1 MTITFNNTQHRELT
15 LKIAH
20 IHEQEQRKH
29 LTFYT
34 PKHFEQLPANCQQE
48 HADIAHAAMSG
59 TTYLGMALPEWVTQL
74 AQSVERKQEHEN
86 TPKQ

>member
-1 MTITFNNTQHRELT
+1 MTITFNNAQHRELA

-20 IHEQEQRKH
+20 TYEQEQRKH

-34 PKHFEQLPANCQQE
+34 PKRFEQLPTNCQQE
-48 HADIAHAAMSG
+48 HADIAHAAMNG
-59 TTYLGMALPEWVTQL
+59 TTYRGMTLPEWVTQL